1 MSVAR
6 RMKKNRKRKEKALLT
21 MASAS
26 DDMSVEEEGK
36 SSGISVLDGAKPA
49 VVEVEHVE
57 DGVGSESRR
66 KRKLKRKRK
75 PAPADDVENANRVR
89 VQGLGA
95 VEQEA
100 AITRICNPN
109 RAEKIGFEMIPGN
122 NCLGSDKDMN
132 VVAAVARTSEK
143 LQSSRKKRRRS
154 SERESVKEEDGSS
167 NRLSLEIAKAT
178 LLEGRA
184 SEKIESAMRK
194 ELKRSERE
202 GVKEDGSKNVV
213 SLSLETAKGRLLE
226 GRVWQYVCQR
236 ALIGD
241 TKGSIR
247 NPPHLVVKSFDISDP
262 IATSQASTDLRRN
275 PLSGLKSPSGMVSK
289 LGASQALHAE
299 KQLLSLGIKPLAAS
313 AAVAEFPNFNLTKP
327 GYGNKT
333 TVTNVIANGNKIA
346 VTVTK
351 EGTIVQDWILRQ
363 KARVYGMD
371 SEWRPSYVKGVEHKT
386 ALLQICGESECLMI
400 QMLFIDAVPPA
411 LVNFLKDPKIQLAGV
426 GIHGDIQ
433 KLQRDHGLECNGAI
447 ELTTLAAKKYE
458 RVDLKGA
465 GLKALAKLV
474 INFDMVKQKKV
485 TMSNWANRC
494 LDQIQLEYAC
504 LDAWVSYAIHEGLV
518 EGPAL

>member
-1 MSVAR
+1 MNILISGSLLLLSGFRVPTLVVIDVALVVKSLSV
-6 RMKKNRKRKEKALLT
+6 LT
-21 MASAS
+21 
-26 DDMSVEEEGK
+26 
-36 SSGISVLDGAKPA
+36 ISVVDLY
-49 VVEVEHVE
+49 
-57 DGVGSESRR
+57 
-66 KRKLKRKRK
+66 LQ
-75 PAPADDVENANRVR
+75 NANRVR

-109 RAEKIGFEMIPGN
+109 RAEKIGFEMVPGN
-122 NCLGSDKDMN
+122 NCVGSDKDMN

-143 LQSSRKKRRRS
+143 LQSSRKKQRRS

-167 NRLSLEIAKAT
+167 NGLSLEIAKAT

-184 SEKIESAMRK
+184 SEEIESAMRK
-194 ELKRSERE
+194 KLKRSERE
-202 GVKEDGSKNVV
+202 GVKEDGNKNVV

-262 IATSQASTDLRRN
+262 IAASQASTDLRRN
-275 PLSGLKSPSGMVSK
+275 PLSGLKSPSGMASK
-289 LGASQALHAE
+289 LGASQALHGE
-299 KQLLSLGIKPLAAS
+299 KQLLPLGIKPLAAS

-333 TVTNVIANGNKIA
+333 AVTNVIANGNKIA

-351 EGTIVQDWILRQ
+351 EGTVVQDWILRQ

-386 ALLQICGESECLMI
+386 ALLQVK
-400 QMLFIDAVPPA
+400 F
-411 LVNFLKDPKIQLAGV
+411 QLASFLSFV
-426 GIHGDIQ
+426 IFCIQ
-433 KLQRDHGLECNGAI
+433 SSDLIPAH
-447 ELTTLAAKKYE
+447 
-458 RVDLKGA
+458 VDY
-465 GLKALAKLV
+465 V
-474 INFDMVKQKKV
+474 I
-485 TMSNWANRC
+485 
-494 LDQIQLEYAC
+494 
-504 LDAWVSYAIHEGLV
+504 
-518 EGPAL
+518 

>member
-1 MSVAR
+1 M
-6 RMKKNRKRKEKALLT
+6 AL
-21 MASAS
+21 AS

-36 SSGISVLDGAKPA
+36 SSGISVFDGANPA
-49 VVEVEHVE
+49 VGDVEHVK

-66 KRKLKRKRK
+66 KRILKRKRK
-75 PAPADDVENANRVR
+75 PAPADDVESANRVR

-95 VEQEA
+95 IEQEA
-100 AITRICNPN
+100 AISRICNPN
-109 RAEKIGFEMIPGN
+109 RAEKIGFEMVPGN

-167 NRLSLEIAKAT
+167 NGLSLETAKI
-178 LLEGRA
+178 EGRA
-184 SEKIESAMRK
+184 SEKNESAMRK
-194 ELKRSERE
+194 KLKRSERE
-202 GVKEDGSKNVV
+202 GVNKDGNKNVV
-213 SLSLETAKGRLLE
+213 NLPLETAKERLLE

-241 TKGSIR
+241 TKGSIQ
-247 NPPHLVVKSFDISDP
+247 NPPHLAVKSLDISDP
-262 IATSQASTDLRRN
+262 ITASQVSTDLRRN
-275 PLSGLKSPSGMVSK
+275 PLSGSKSPGGMVSK

-299 KQLLSLGIKPLAAS
+299 KQSLSLGIKPLAAS

-333 TVTNVIANGNKIA
+333 TVTNVIANGNKIVA
-346 VTVTK
+346 TVTK
-351 EGTIVQDWILRQ
+351 EGTVVQDWILRQ

-426 GIHGDIQ
+426 GIDGDIQ
-433 KLQRDHGLECNGAI
+433 KLQRDHGLKCNGAI

-494 LDQIQLEYAC
+494 LDRIQLEYAC

-518 EGPAL
+518 EAPAL